1 MEQVESTKYLGD
13 ILTSCGGAKLSVEN
27 RRNKGWGK
35 IADITG
41 IVSEMP
47 DKHKVE
53 IGLKMRDSKLIN
65 GMLYSTEALVL
76 YFR

>member
-1 MEQVESTKYLGD
+1 ML
-13 ILTSCGGAKLSVEN
+13 AMPH
-27 RRNKGWGK
+27 KGWGK

-41 IVSEMP
+41 IVSKMP
-47 DKHKVE
+47 EKHKVE